1 MHSEV
6 ELEYEKPAALGNGV
20 TYVFSREKQVS
31 SPLLKTKIHIPGV
44 RSELMSRSRLIDR
57 LNAALQRRLILIS
70 APAGFG
76 KTTLLSDWVQQ
87 TDASVAWVS
96 LDPDDNDPA
105 RFLAYV
111 IAALQSES
119 PELGATALS
128 ALQSRQPPPLDALL
142 TDLINEITTAC
153 QSEQRTRPCALV
165 LDDFHVITDQQ
176 VHGAV
181 VFLLDH
187 MPSQMHLVLSSRSD
201 PSWPLARRRAR
212 GEMAELR
219 ASDLRFTPEEAASF
233 LNEVMGLG
241 LSGEDVASLEQ
252 RTEGWIAGLQMAA
265 LSMQGREDASGFIRA
280 FAGTNRFI
288 LDYLAEEVLDRQSR
302 TIQEFLLRTSILA
315 RMTASLCDAVLGTGS
330 ATDPVDGQEALEQ
343 LERANLFVVPL
354 DDERRWYRY
363 HHLFGDLLHGRLRKM
378 QPDLVPALHLRASTW
393 YEENGLIAD
402 AVSHALAANDLERVA
417 YFVEGNALTVMERGE
432 MRTMIGWL
440 DALPDD
446 IVRAR
451 PWLCIS
457 HAWALAYLGELDAV
471 EPLLQDAERALMT
484 PPGAQDGPGDARL
497 APESAVFYGDRFD
510 GRVQTEAEA
519 ERIRGHIA
527 AIRALDIYIRGDPS
541 SAGRLAREALEHLPE
556 GDLRARGFVT
566 AALGAMLKWSGDLMA
581 ATQMSKEAVVLSRA
595 AGDIHVAVHAVCDLG
610 ALAILQGQLHQ
621 AVATCR
627 KALHMG
633 GTYAGRGG
641 RQVTV
646 AGHAYALLS
655 AVCLEWNEPEAAL
668 QHAQDGIGLCRLCG
682 QADVLTTGCRS
693 LAWALQATGNA
704 EGALEMMEEASRIAS
719 STSTW
724 YRTRGAAWEAALHLD
739 QGDKEAASR
748 WARESGVSA
757 SDDLSFHYES
767 VYRTLARVL
776 IAQDK
781 LDQAL
786 ILLDRLLALEE
797 LAGATGCAIDVLT
810 MQAIALQM
818 NGDAGQALR
827 TLERALNLAE
837 PEGYVRTFA
846 SGGAPMKELLRRS
859 AHLGVAPAYLTKLL
873 AELDRKEKRGRQAQG
888 QGREPA
894 SQRPPD
900 GGSSVAEPLSERE
913 LQVLHLLDSHLS
925 STEIADQ
932 LIVSV
937 NTARSHI
944 KNIYSKLNAHSRSEA
959 VQRAKE
965 FGLL

>member
-1 MHSEV
+1 VHSAV
-6 ELEYEKPAALGNGV
+6 ELEYQKPATVGKGV
-20 TYVFSREKQVS
+20 TYVFAREKQVP

-44 RSELMSRSRLIDR
+44 RSELVSRSRLIDR
-57 LNAALQRRLILIS
+57 LNAAVQRRLTLIS

-76 KTTLLSDWVQQ
+76 KTTLLSEWVQQ
-87 TDASVAWVS
+87 TGASVAWVS

-128 ALQSRQPPPLDALL
+128 ALQSRQPPQLEALL
-142 TDLINEITTAC
+142 TDLINEITARC
-153 QSEQRTRPCALV
+153 QSEHGTRPCALV

-181 VFLLDH
+181 AFLLDH
-187 MPSQMHLVLSSRSD
+187 MPSRMHLVLSSRSD
-201 PSWPLARRRAR
+201 PPWPLARRRAR

-219 ASDLRFTPEEAASF
+219 ASDLRFRPEEAASF

-241 LSGEDVASLEQ
+241 LSGEEVATLEQ

-265 LSMQGREDASGFIRA
+265 LSMQGREDVSGFIRA

-288 LDYLAEEVLDRQSR
+288 LDYLAEEVIDRQSR
-302 TIQEFLLRTSILA
+302 SMQEFLLRTSILA
-315 RMTASLCDAVLGTGS
+315 RMTASLCDALLVGGS
-330 ATDPVDGQEALEQ
+330 SEEPPAGQEVLEH
-343 LERANLFVVPL
+343 LERANLFVVAL

-363 HHLFGDLLHGRLRKM
+363 HHLFGDLLRGRLQKM

-471 EPLLQDAERALMT
+471 EPLLQDAERALM
-484 PPGAQDGPGDARL
+484 DGIGDARS
-497 APESAVFYGDRFD
+497 APESALFYGDKFD

-519 ERIRGHIA
+519 KRIRGHIA
-527 AIRALDIYIRGDPS
+527 AIRSLDVYVRGDPVS
-541 SAGRLAREALEHLPE
+541 GRRLAREALEYLPE
-556 GDLRARGFVT
+556 EDLRARGFAT

-581 ATQMSKEAVVLSRA
+581 ATQMSQEAVVLSRA

-610 ALAILQGQLHQ
+610 ALAILRGQLHQ

-641 RQVTV
+641 RQLTV

-668 QHAQDGIGLCRLCG
+668 HHAQDGIGLCRLCG
-682 QADVLTTGCRS
+682 QADVLTTGYRG

-704 EGALEMMEEASRIAS
+704 EGALDMMEEARRIAS

-724 YRTRGAAWEAALHLD
+724 YSARGAAWEAALHLS
-739 QGDKEAASR
+739 QGDVESASR
-748 WARESGVSA
+748 WARESGLSVD
-757 SDDLSFHYES
+757 DDLSFHYES

-781 LDQAL
+781 LDEAL
-786 ILLDRLLALEE
+786 TLLDRLLTLEE
-797 LAGATGCAIDVLT
+797 SAGATGCAIDVLT

-818 NGDAGQALR
+818 NGDADQALR

-846 SGGAPMKELLRRS
+846 SGGAPMKELLRRR
-859 AHLGVAPAYLTKLL
+859 ADLGVTPAYLTKLL
-873 AELDRKEKRGRQAQG
+873 AELDREEKMSRQAQG

-894 SQRPPD
+894 SQLPPD
-900 GGSSVAEPLSERE
+900 GGSSLAEPLSERE

-959 VQRAKE
+959 IQRAKE
-965 FGLL
+965 LGLL